1 MKVVVLGANGQL
13 GSDVSAAFAQNGDEV
28 VPLTHADVELTSA
41 PSVDEALSA
50 TNADFIVNTA
60 AMHHVE
66 KCEVDPAAAFAAN
79 AIGAKN
85 VAEWAKKSGAAVAY
99 ISTDYVFD
107 GSKNSPYVE
116 SDAAS
121 PLNAYGITKLAG
133 EHYTAATCPK
143 HFVLRVSAIYGLRP
157 CRAKGGLNFVELML
171 KLSRERDKLRVVDDE
186 FVTPTPTVQIAQQLV
201 ALSRS
206 KEYGLYHGTAE
217 GSCSWYEFAR
227 KIFSATGTTVRLE
240 KADPGEFPAKVQ
252 RPKYSV
258 LENRA
263 LKAAQ
268 INVFTD
274 WRQGLADYLHSR
286 AAAEAP
292 ATQAR

>member
-1 MKVVVLGANGQL
+1 MKVAVLGSNGQL
-13 GSDVSAAFAQNGDEV
+13 GSDVCAAFTRNGDEV
-28 VPLTHADVELTSA
+28 VAMTHAEVELASTE
-41 PSVDEALSA
+41 SVEAALSA
-50 TNADFIVNTA
+50 ANPEFIVNTA

-66 KCEVDPAAAFAAN
+66 KCEADPAAAFAAN

-85 VAEWAKKSGAAVAY
+85 VADWAKKSGAAVAY
-99 ISTDYVFD
+99 VSTDYVFD
-107 GSKNSPYVE
+107 GMKNSPYVE
-116 SDAAS
+116 DDLAL

-133 EHYTAATCPK
+133 EHYMGAACPR
-143 HFVLRVSAIYGLRP
+143 HFVLRVSAIYGIRP

-186 FVTPTPTVQIAQQLV
+186 FVSPTPTAQIAQQLI

-206 KEYGLYHGTAE
+206 EKYGLYHGTAE

-227 KIFSATGTTVRLE
+227 EIFQAAGTKVRLE
-240 KADPGEFPAKVQ
+240 KADPGEFPTKVQ

-263 LKAAQ
+263 LKACG

-274 WRQGLADYLHSR
+274 WRQGLEGYLNSR
-286 AAAEAP
+286 AELASTLAH
-292 ATQAR
+292 